1 MRNSECEM
9 RNEGREKEI
18 SSMKFLWLLSL
29 QRKWQKKPQ
38 MFIENRIKKRN
49 ETDSCI
55 LRKTC
60 YWDILVK
67 GFSVQKKW
75 EKNNFVNSD
84 SKMSGRTN
92 QWINK
97 TKRSFNLQPNKT
109 IICEAQAIKKLKI
122 PKRRINS

>member
-84 SKMSGRTN
+84 DFAFCILHFAFIIRADKSVN
-92 QWINK
+92 YK
-97 TKRSFNLQPNKT
+97 TKRSFNLQPKKQLF
-109 IICEAQAIKKLKI
+109 AKLKQ
-122 PKRRINS
+122 